1 MDVHLLALETS
12 SRLCQVALLSTVRGR
27 ADVRTLSH
35 DGQGD
40 HAERL
45 LPMVDDLLAQA
56 GLGRDSLQAVAFG
69 QGPGGFTGLRV
80 ACGVAQGIAM
90 ALDIPVVPVESLRA
104 AAARD
109 VWAGGTVGADGLPVR
124 VLVQDA
130 RMDEV
135 YLAAYRH
142 VPSAD
147 PNTEDWQVVQAPMLL
162 GKADVGVWMRRFRPG
177 WRDARGALSPVRL
190 LGDALDAYPELRHL
204 ADDPGLDGVQVGA
217 AWRPTAEAVA
227 RLGLE
232 AWRRRRAVAPDFA
245 APLYVRDRVA
255 YTTAERERGMGGNPR
270 VAVVPDIAV
279 EAMTLAH
286 LDAVVAIER
295 AVQSFPWTR
304 RNFQDALESG
314 YGAWVARRGGVVAGF
329 FLTMYAPDV
338 AHLLLIGVAPDAQ
351 RVGVGACLLRHCE
364 HESLAHGLD
373 HVILEV
379 RPSNQ
384 KALAFYDKHGYT
396 EMSRRKDYY
405 PTGRPERED
414 ALVLEKNLA
423 EVAPD
428 HG

>member
-1 MDVHLLALETS
+1 MDAHLLALETS
-12 SRLCQVALLSTVRGR
+12 SRLCEVALLSSMRGQI
-27 ADVRTLSH
+27 DVRCVSH

-45 LPMVDDLLAQA
+45 LPMADQLLAQA
-56 GLGRDSLQAVAFG
+56 GLGRDCHEGVAFG

-90 ALDIPVVPVESLRA
+90 ALNIPVVPVGSLQA

-109 VWAGGTVGADGLPVR
+109 VWAGGDVDGQPVR
-124 VLVQDA
+124 VLIQDA

-135 YLAAYRH
+135 YLGAYRH
-142 VPSAD
+142 TPRSD
-147 PNTEDWQVVQAPMLL
+147 PVDEDWQVVQAPVLL
-162 GKADVGVWMRRFRPG
+162 GKADVGVWLRRFRPG
-177 WRDARGALSPVRL
+177 WRDTRGRLSPVRL
-190 LGDALDAYPELRHL
+190 LGDALDAYPELRDL
-204 ADDPGLDGVQVGA
+204 AATPDLEDVQIGA
-217 AWRPTAEAVA
+217 AWRPSAEAVA
-227 RLGLE
+227 RLGLD
-232 AWRRRRAVAPDFA
+232 AWRRRRAVTPDLA

-255 YTTAERERGMGGNPR
+255 YTTAERGRGLGGNPR
-270 VAVVPDIAV
+270 AVALPDIAV
-279 EAMTLAH
+279 EAMTSAH
-286 LDAVVAIER
+286 LDEVVAIER

-314 YGAWVARRGGVVAGF
+314 YGAWVARRGGAVVGF

-351 RVGVGACLLRHCE
+351 REGVGTCLLRHCE

-373 HVILEV
+373 RVILEV
-379 RPSNQ
+379 RPSNR
-384 KALAFYDKHGYT
+384 KALAFYDRHGYA

-423 EVAPD
+423 ETAPD
-428 HG
+428 HD